1 MMGNHDRRKKSSQ
14 VFSSV
19 IFDPDGFFQS
29 TFSINSY
36 ELLLLDTLLECETA
50 SKKHEGLLCESR
62 LGCWTRN
69 RQLQTKKS
77 NKFYAL
83 SYIPRM
89 FLGYGS
95 DKIN

>member
-19 IFDPDGFFQS
+19 IFDTDGFLQS

-50 SKKHEGLLCESR
+50 SKKHEDYYV
-62 LGCWTRN
+62 
-69 RQLQTKKS
+69 KV
-77 NKFYAL
+77 
-83 SYIPRM
+83 
-89 FLGYGS
+89 
-95 DKIN
+95 D